1 MLASVRSE
9 NGTIDSESM
18 CRIFESFRPS
28 PDVLAFLALALVGD
42 FMAITCVCS
51 NLINSS
57 ELLVYLH
64 SVKIVLFVTSIFS
77 QEAAYRV
84 LVTHGIRDVRTSV
97 SECIAVKSSSSSRIP

>member
-1 MLASVRSE
+1 M
-9 NGTIDSESM
+9 
-18 CRIFESFRPS
+18 
-28 PDVLAFLALALVGD
+28 LAFLALALVGD